1 MSEGAKKL
9 NELLA
14 DPKTT
19 EIMVNGPKA
28 VFLEKDGK
36 TYKSDIKFSEKE
48 IKDIVEEFFI
58 KNGKMV
64 SNNHPYADLCLEDGS
79 RLNIIL
85 TPMSRCGSSITIR
98 KFSQEIQSLDDLLK
112 RDAMS
117 QNMAE
122 FLKSCI
128 KGKLNILFSGATGT
142 GKTTTL
148 EMLSYSIPDDERIVT
163 IEDTAELQL
172 HQPNLVPLETR
183 DPDEEGKGGVTLR
196 DLIKNALRM
205 RPDRI
210 ILGEVRGEEAL
221 DMVQAMATGHTG
233 TLAVVHGSSPK
244 DILGRIEAMV
254 LSSGIK
260 LPLEEIRKMLA
271 STLDIVVQHH
281 RFVDGS
287 RRITYITEVRDI
299 QQGEIV
305 LQDLFNFRREGK
317 TSEGKIKGSFKTVMK
332 RYPKFFTDMR
342 RMNLIDDKIFSD

>member
-1 MSEGAKKL
+1 MAEGVKKL
-9 NELLA
+9 NKLLA
-14 DPKTT
+14 DPHTT
-19 EIMVNGPKA
+19 EIMINGLNA
-28 VFLEKDGK
+28 VFVEKDGK
-36 TYKSDIKFSEKE
+36 THKLDLKFSQ
-48 IKDIVEEFFI
+48 EELQEVIDQFFI
-58 KNGKMV
+58 KNGKIV
-64 SNNHPYADLCLEDGS
+64 SEHHPYADVCLQDGS

-85 TPMSRCGSSITIR
+85 YPMARCGTTITIR
-98 KFSQEIQSLDDLLK
+98 KFSQEIKSLEDLLEK
-112 RDAMS
+112 NS
-117 QNMAE
+117 LSKNMAN
-122 FLKSCI
+122 FLTSCI

-148 EMLSYSIPDDERIVT
+148 EMLSYSIPKDERIVT

-183 DPDEEGKGGVTLR
+183 DPDEEGKGGVALK

-244 DILGRIEAMV
+244 DILGRIETMV

-271 STLDIVVQHH
+271 STLDIVVQHQ
-281 RFVDGS
+281 RFTDGT
-287 RRITYITEVRDI
+287 RKITSITEVRGMD
-299 QQGEIV
+299 QQEIS
-305 LQDLFNFRREGK
+305 LQDLFVFRREGK
-317 TSEGKIKGSFKTVMK
+317 TEDGKIKGTYKTAMK

>member
-1 MSEGAKKL
+1 MADGAKKL
-9 NELLA
+9 TELLE

-19 EIMVNGPKA
+19 EIMINGPKA

-36 TYKSDIKFSEKE
+36 TFKADVGFSEEE
-48 IKDIVEEFFI
+48 IKDIIDNVFI
-58 KNGKMV
+58 KNGKIV
-64 SNNHPYADLCLEDGS
+64 TNNHPYADLCLEDGS

-85 TPMSRCGSSITIR
+85 APMSRCGTAITIR
-98 KFSQEIQSLDDLLK
+98 KFCQEIKSLDDLLQ
-112 RDAMS
+112 RDALS
-117 QNMAE
+117 KNMAD
-122 FLKSCI
+122 FLISCI

-172 HQPNLVPLETR
+172 HQPNLISLETR
-183 DPDEEGKGGVTLR
+183 DADDKDKGEVTLK
-196 DLIKNALRM
+196 DLIKNSLRM
-205 RPDRI
+205 RPDRL

-221 DMVQAMATGHTG
+221 DMIQAMATGHSG
-233 TLAVVHGSSPK
+233 TLAVVHGSNPK

-271 STLDIVVQHH
+271 STLDIIIQHH

-287 RRITYITEVRDI
+287 RRITHITEVRDI

-305 LQDLFNFRREGK
+305 LQDLFVFMREGK

-332 RYPKFFTDMR
+332 KYPKFFTDMR